1 MTTPRKTLHHAR
13 GLAFGLALALGVAL
27 LLTIASTLAPVDTDI
42 AVYWNAAHRA
52 FEQGVDPYRLQPG
65 DKLLFVYPPSA
76 LFLLYPFSKLDLAQA
91 STLML
96 AVNLFLS
103 AALMAL
109 IVNDLAQDDPSGR
122 LAWWGPLYFAAFG
135 GNYLNMVFCQV
146 NLVALLFVWLYW
158 RQVRHSRLTP
168 TSGAMLVLGALAKPH
183 YGLLALGAGP
193 KPGLRII
200 LGASIAGTALFVASL
215 LWLPGGLWHSWIT
228 QVLGETSYTALPGGR
243 TSIAAPW
250 NRSVPGLIGRFFI
263 PNKFST
269 PFVDNPAAAEYL
281 STAVILA
288 LLVVSTWV
296 LYRSMRRVNRGP
308 RDRDLEL
315 SLMSLVAFLASPAS
329 WTHHLV
335 MLLPAALVMLRDV
348 VLDPNEPMPQRL
360 MVGSTLV
367 LIAVTFEDLIPRD
380 IRTSS
385 LAMMSLMTV
394 AILALWLLAAVRL
407 LRRSAGVRV

>member
-1 MTTPRKTLHHAR
+1 MTTPRKTLHHASGR
-13 GLAFGLALALGVAL
+13 AFGLALGVAL
-27 LLTIASTLAPVDTDI
+27 LLTIASTLSPVDTDI
-42 AVYWNAAHRA
+42 AMYWNAVHRA

-76 LFLLYPFSKLDLAQA
+76 LFLLYPLSKLDLAQA

-96 AVNLFLS
+96 TVNLFLS

-158 RQVRHSRLTP
+158 RQVRRSRLTR
-168 TSGAMLVLGALAKPH
+168 TSGVMLVLGALAKPH

-200 LGASIAGTALFVASL
+200 LGASLAGTALFAASL
-215 LWLPGGLWHSWIT
+215 LWLPGGLWHSWIA
-228 QVLGETSYTALPGGR
+228 QVVGETSYTALPGGR

-250 NRSVPGLIGRFFI
+250 NRSVPGLIARFFI
-263 PNKFST
+263 PNKFSA
-269 PFVDNPAAAEYL
+269 PLVDNPAVAEYL

-288 LLVVSTWV
+288 LLVVSAWA

-308 RDRDLEL
+308 KDRDLEL
-315 SLMSLVAFLASPAS
+315 ALMSLVAFLASPAS

-335 MLLPAALVMLRDV
+335 MLRDV
-348 VLDPNEPMPQRL
+348 VLDPHEPMSHRL
-360 MVGSTLV
+360 TVGLTLA
-367 LIAVTFEDLIPRD
+367 LIAVTFEDLLPRD

-385 LAMMSLMTV
+385 LALMSLMTV
-394 AILALWLLAAVRL
+394 AILALWLLTAVRL